1 MFSTRHE
8 INLTIYRYVFFC
20 NVIDSS
26 LRYHGKEPSDKW
38 VPLKKKISFRSFSSF
53 VLRLLLFYTILLGAS
68 GIIIV
73 MSLSKVFTESAGLLA
88 GS

>member
-1 MFSTRHE
+1 MFF
-8 INLTIYRYVFFC
+8 FFC

-26 LRYHGKEPSDKW
+26 DKW
-38 VPLKKKISFRSFSSF
+38 VPLKNIDSFRSSSSF

-73 MSLSKVFTESAGLLA
+73 ISLSKVHVFAESAGLLA
-88 GS
+88 GSLLP

>member
-1 MFSTRHE
+1 MF
-8 INLTIYRYVFFC
+8 FFC

-38 VPLKKKISFRSFSSF
+38 VYTPKKNISFRSFSSF

>member
-1 MFSTRHE
+1 MF
-8 INLTIYRYVFFC
+8 FG

-26 LRYHGKEPSDKW
+26 LRNQGKEPSDKW
-38 VPLKKKISFRSFSSF
+38 VPLKKNISFRSFSSF
-53 VLRLLLFYTILLGAS
+53 VLRLLLFYSILLSAS